1 MPILRFMSEKSQ
13 TLGGYVCAPYLH
25 DHDSIELKDN
35 WVLSKNIESLYFVTA
50 TFSEDSKPYFSN
62 SSNHYILAK
71 FKDSE
76 KISKEI
82 LSKNT
87 DKPSFL
93 FKIDNSIF
101 DRPLIEKTNFVSI
114 YYLEYGDSKSDLRD
128 VSANVARR
136 EKVYRAGFGNLTL
149 LSKESPKFAFPY
161 SDHIVI
167 LELSSDKSHQ
177 SDNKYCEQ
185 TRRDICRKGIV
196 MNNLVSLSILETMK

>member
-1 MPILRFMSEKSQ
+1 MSEKSEN
-13 TLGGYVCAPYLH
+13 LGGYVCAPYLH

-50 TFSEDSKPYFSN
+50 TFSEDSKPYFTT

-71 FKDSE
+71 YKDPE

-82 LSKNT
+82 TSIDS

-93 FKIDNSIF
+93 FKIDDSIF
-101 DRPLIEKTNFVSI
+101 DRPFTDKTNFVSI

-128 VSANVARR
+128 VSAHIARR

-149 LSKESPKFAFPY
+149 LSKKSPKLAFPY
-161 SDHIVI
+161 SDHIVM

>member
-1 MPILRFMSEKSQ
+1 MNGHSE
-13 TLGGYVCAPYLH
+13 TFGGYACAPYLH
-25 DHDSIELKDN
+25 DHDSIELKDS
-35 WVLSKNIESLYFVTA
+35 WVSSKNIESLYFVTA
-50 TFSEDSKPYFSN
+50 TFSEDSKPYFST

-76 KISKEI
+76 KIIKKI
-82 LSKNT
+82 LSQNT

-101 DRPLIEKTNFVSI
+101 DRSLIEKTNFVSI

-128 VSANVARR
+128 VSAHIARR
-136 EKVYRAGFGNLTL
+136 EKVHRAGFGNLTL
-149 LSKESPKFAFPY
+149 LSKESPKFEFPY
-161 SDHIVI
+161 SDHIVM
-167 LELSSDKSHQ
+167 LEISSDKSHQ

>member
-1 MPILRFMSEKSQ
+1 MTEKTKSM
-13 TLGGYVCAPYLH
+13 GGYVCTPYLH

-50 TFSEDSKPYFSN
+50 TFSEDTKPYFST

-71 FKDSE
+71 YKDPE

-82 LSKNT
+82 LSQNT
-87 DKPSFL
+87 EKPSFL
-93 FKIDNSIF
+93 FKINNRIF
-101 DRPLIEKTNFVSI
+101 ERPLTEKTNFVSI
-114 YYLEYGDSKSDLRD
+114 YYLEYGDSKSELKD
-128 VSANVARR
+128 VCSHVARR
-136 EKVYRAGFGNLTL
+136 EKVYRAGFADLTL
-149 LSKESPKFAFPY
+149 LSKVSPKFAFPY
-161 SDHIVI
+161 SDHII
-167 LELSSDKSHQ
+167 LLEISSDKSHQ

>member
-1 MPILRFMSEKSQ
+1 MSEKSQ
-13 TLGGYVCAPYLH
+13 NLGGYVCAPYLH
-25 DHDSIELKDN
+25 DHDSIELKDS
-35 WVLSKNIESLYFVTA
+35 WVSSKNVESLYFVTA
-50 TFSEDSKPYFSN
+50 TFSEDSKPYFAS

-71 FKDSE
+71 FIDPE

-82 LSKNT
+82 LSVNSG
-87 DKPSFL
+87 KPSFL

-101 DRPLIEKTNFVSI
+101 DRPLTEKTNFISI

-128 VSANVARR
+128 VSAHVARR
-136 EKVYRAGFGNLTL
+136 DKVYRAGFGNLTL
-149 LSKESPKFAFPY
+149 LAKESPKFTFPY
-161 SDHIVI
+161 SDHIVMFEI
-167 LELSSDKSHQ
+167 SSDKSHQ

>member
-1 MPILRFMSEKSQ
+1 MSEKSQ
-13 TLGGYVCAPYLH
+13 NLGGYACAPYLH
-25 DHDSIELKDN
+25 DHDSIELKDS
-35 WVLSKNIESLYFVTA
+35 WVSSKNIESLYFVTA
-50 TFSEDSKPYFSN
+50 TFSEDSKPYFTT

-71 FKDSE
+71 FKDPE

-82 LSKNT
+82 LSMDT

-93 FKIDNSIF
+93 FRIDDSIF
-101 DRPLIEKTNFVSI
+101 DRPLTEKTNFVSI

-128 VSANVARR
+128 ISAHVARR

-161 SDHIVI
+161 SDHIVM

-185 TRRDICRKGIV
+185 TRRDIVRKGIV

>member
-1 MPILRFMSEKSQ
+1 MSEKSEN
-13 TLGGYVCAPYLH
+13 LGGYVCAPYLH
-25 DHDSIELKDN
+25 DHDSIELKDH
-35 WVLSKNIESLYFVTA
+35 WISSKNIESLYFVTA
-50 TFSEDSKPYFSN
+50 TFSEDSKPYFTT

-71 FKDSE
+71 FKDPE

-82 LSKNT
+82 RSIDT

-93 FKIDNSIF
+93 FKIDDSIF
-101 DRPLIEKTNFVSI
+101 DRPLTEKTNFVSI

-128 VSANVARR
+128 ISAHVARR

-161 SDHIVI
+161 SDHIVM

-185 TRRDICRKGIV
+185 TRRDIVRKGIV

>member
-1 MPILRFMSEKSQ
+1 MTGKSKSI
-13 TLGGYVCAPYLH
+13 GGYVCTPYLH

-50 TFSEDSKPYFSN
+50 TFSEDSKPYFTT

-71 FKDSE
+71 FKDPE

-82 LSKNT
+82 RSIDT

-93 FKIDNSIF
+93 FKIDDSIF
-101 DRPLIEKTNFVSI
+101 DRPLTEKTNFVSI

-128 VSANVARR
+128 ISAHVARR

-161 SDHIVI
+161 SDHIVM

-185 TRRDICRKGIV
+185 TRRDIVRKGIV

>member
-1 MPILRFMSEKSQ
+1 MYKRQ
-13 TLGGYVCAPYLH
+13 PYLH
-25 DHDSIELKDN
+25 DHDSIELKDS
-35 WVLSKNIESLYFVTA
+35 WVSSKNIESLYFVTA
-50 TFSEDSKPYFSN
+50 TFSEDSKPYFIT

-71 FKDSE
+71 YKDPE

-82 LSKNT
+82 TSVNS

-93 FKIDNSIF
+93 FKIDESIF
-101 DRPLIEKTNFVSI
+101 DRPFTEKTNFISM

-128 VSANVARR
+128 VSAHIARR

-149 LSKESPKFAFPY
+149 LSKESPKFTFPY
-161 SDHIVI
+161 SDHII
-167 LELSSDKSHQ
+167 MLEISSDKSHQ

>member
-1 MPILRFMSEKSQ
+1 MNQKSQ

-35 WVLSKNIESLYFVTA
+35 WASSKNIESLYFVTA
-50 TFSEDSKPYFSN
+50 TFSEDSKPYFST

-71 FKDSE
+71 FKDPD

-82 LSKNT
+82 LALNT

-93 FKIDNSIF
+93 FKVDNSIF
-101 DRPLIEKTNFVSI
+101 DRPLTEKTNFVSI

-128 VSANVARR
+128 VSAHVARR

-161 SDHIVI
+161 SDHIVM
-167 LELSSDKSHQ
+167 LEISSDKSHQ

-185 TRRDICRKGIV
+185 TRREICRKGIV

>member
-1 MPILRFMSEKSQ
+1 MSEKSQ
-13 TLGGYVCAPYLH
+13 NLGGYVCAPYLH
-25 DHDSIELKDN
+25 DHDSIELKDS

-50 TFSEDSKPYFSN
+50 TFSEDSKPYFST

-71 FKDSE
+71 FKDPE

-82 LSKNT
+82 LSLES

-93 FKIDNSIF
+93 FKIDDSIF

-128 VSANVARR
+128 VSAHVARR
-136 EKVYRAGFGNLTL
+136 EKVYRAGFGKLTL

-161 SDHIVI
+161 SDHIVM
-167 LELSSDKSHQ
+167 LEISSDKSHQ

>member
-1 MPILRFMSEKSQ
+1 MRGNSQ
-13 TLGGYVCAPYLH
+13 SLGGYVCAPYLH
-25 DHDSIELKDN
+25 DHDSIELKDK
-35 WVLSKNIESLYFVTA
+35 WASSKNIESLYFVTA
-50 TFSEDSKPYFSN
+50 TFSEDTKPYFLT

-76 KISKEI
+76 KITKEI
-82 LSKNT
+82 LSKTN

-93 FKIDNSIF
+93 FKIDDPIF

-114 YYLEYGDSKSDLRD
+114 YYLEYGDLKSELVDI
-128 VSANVARR
+128 SAHVARR
-136 EKVYRAGFGNLTL
+136 EKVYRAGFGNFTL

-161 SDHIVI
+161 SDHII
-167 LELSSDKSHQ
+167 MLEISSDKSHQ

>member
-1 MPILRFMSEKSQ
+1 MSNNSQ
-13 TLGGYVCAPYLH
+13 IFSGYVCAPYLH

-35 WVLSKNIESLYFVTA
+35 WASSKNIHSLYFVTA

-71 FKDSE
+71 FKDPE

-82 LSKNT
+82 LSQNT

-93 FKIDNSIF
+93 FQIEDSIF

-128 VSANVARR
+128 VSAHVARR

-149 LSKESPKFAFPY
+149 LSKESPKFTFPY

-185 TRRDICRKGIV
+185 RRDICRKGIV

>member
-1 MPILRFMSEKSQ
+1 MSENSQ
-13 TLGGYVCAPYLH
+13 KLGGYVCAPYLH
-25 DHDSIELKDN
+25 DHDSIELKDS

-50 TFSEDSKPYFSN
+50 TFSEDSKPYFTT

-71 FKDSE
+71 FKDPE

-82 LSKNT
+82 RSIDT

-93 FKIDNSIF
+93 FKIDDSIF
-101 DRPLIEKTNFVSI
+101 DRPLTEKTNFVSI

-128 VSANVARR
+128 ISAHVARR

-149 LSKESPKFAFPY
+149 LSKESPKFTFPY
-161 SDHIVI
+161 SDHIVM

-185 TRRDICRKGIV
+185 TRRDIVRKGIV